1 MRVIETSLE
10 EDLSPFARYL
20 REKRVPHRIFE
31 ERGRQIVEVATADWA
46 GPVRQAYQDWRAGG
60 LQLRV
65 EAPERG
71 DGSGLSDRARRLWRT
86 LRPYPVL
93 TVVVLL
99 AVLAYPFSSPVA
111 EGKLTPVAAWL
122 TIVDL
127 TLPMELGYRALFQ
140 GELWRWLTP
149 IFLHFSV
156 VHLLF
161 NLAVTVDFGRRVEA
175 GRGAGRFALIVLL
188 IGVTS
193 NLGQFLLSG
202 NPLFGGLS
210 GVAYGLL
217 GYVLM
222 SQRRF
227 PDQQAWQ
234 VHPGFAWSL
243 LLFLVLFSTG
253 VTEPFGL
260 HVANAAHWI
269 GLVCGALLAWL
280 IPAFSRPEGR
290 TDE

>member
-10 EDLSPFARYL
+10 EDLSSFSRFL

-60 LQLRV
+60 LKLRV
-65 EAPERG
+65 DAPVQG
-71 DGSGLSDRARRLWRT
+71 AGPGVSDRLVKLGRT

-93 TVVVLL
+93 TAMVGLALL
-99 AVLAYPFSSPVA
+99 IYPFSSPVA
-111 EGKLTPVAAWL
+111 NGKLTAVAAWL

-127 TLPMELGYRALFQ
+127 SLPVEEGYSALFE

-149 IFLHFSV
+149 ILLHFSV

-161 NLAVTVDFGRRVEA
+161 NLAVTVDFGRRVEF
-175 GRGAGRFALIVLL
+175 GRGSARFALIVLL
-188 IGVTS
+188 IALAS
-193 NLGQFLLSG
+193 NLGQFLLAG

-227 PDQQAWQ
+227 PDQHTWQ
-234 VHPGFAWSL
+234 VHQGFAWSL

-269 GLVCGALLAWL
+269 GLGSGALLAWL
-280 IPAFSRPEGR
+280 VPLSSRQAGR
-290 TDE
+290 SGD